1 MYLEVSMPRFFSGK
15 LASILCFSSFA
26 LFSFHAH
33 ASDYTA
39 SIPAE
44 MQSWA
49 AHLQAQIDAQQTNS
63 DHIWTMTAAALVLMM
78 QFGFLLLEA
87 GMVRSK
93 NSINVA
99 QKNISDFFL
108 ALAVF
113 YLFGFGLMFG
123 SSQFGLFGSLS
134 ELATFDKMDE
144 WPYTFFVFQ
153 AVFVG
158 TAATIVS
165 GAVAERMKFGG
176 YLLMSIVIAALIYPV
191 FGHWAWGNLLVS
203 DNPAWLADAGFI
215 DFAGST
221 VVHSVGA
228 WVGLAGIIV
237 MGARLGRFGKD
248 GKPIEIQGYSTVLSA
263 GGAIVL
269 LVGWIGFNGG
279 STTAGTPDFARVV
292 ANTVIAAA
300 FGGIAAMIAG
310 RFYDGLFKPT
320 RSINGLL
327 CGLVGITAGCFA
339 VDPQGAAIIGFICG
353 VVVVFSEEFLLCK
366 LKLDDAVGAVSVHG
380 VGGVAGTL
388 LVAFFAAPDQLIAAT
403 RWEQFLVQGQ
413 GVLVAFVW
421 AFSISFVVFKAVD
434 MIIDLRVS
442 PEEEHDGLNVAEHGA
457 TLGTGELQ
465 KVLANLVTGE
475 ADLTTRLHVEPG
487 DESGE
492 LAAIF
497 NLLLN
502 NLENEENIKRSDSAQ
517 RDAYAEQERQAVLQI
532 SKIIESARSGKL
544 DGRMNL
550 DGKTGVIKTISEGLN
565 GLLDAT
571 ADVVGDMKTSLSEL
585 ANGRLKTVEMQ
596 GAEGDFAAIRHSYN
610 EATSKM
616 SNMIRTISSNS
627 KEIDGSAG
635 QLDETASKVR
645 NQSEIQG
652 SKITEST
659 RRLTDMEV
667 ALYGTAKNAED
678 ASVAAS
684 ETSTLSVASH
694 ARANAA
700 MDNMEKIKES
710 SEKARKC
717 IELIDGVAFQTNI
730 LALNAAVEAARAG
743 ESGKGFAVVAQE
755 IRDLSMR
762 VAGLSK
768 EIGGIM
774 KENDGLISGGVEAV
788 SEIKHSLGRI
798 TDVAQSSARIISEIT
813 QSSKSDTQNISMI
826 KHLVDDIE
834 SLMQS
839 TMAEARKT
847 TEVTSM
853 LRSFSET
860 LHADVSHFEV
870 DPVQERDVA

>member
-1 MYLEVSMPRFFSGK
+1 MSISFVKFSIF
-15 LASILCFSSFA
+15 SLCLIGGFITADVAFA
-26 LFSFHAH
+26 ATETLP
-33 ASDYTA
+33 D
-39 SIPAE
+39 
-44 MQSWA
+44 WA
-49 AHLQAQIDAQQTNS
+49 AELQTQIDAQQTNS

-108 ALAVF
+108 AVVVF
-113 YLFGFGLMFG
+113 YLFGFGIMFG
-123 SSQFGLFGSLS
+123 VSESGWFGSVS
-134 ELATFDKMDE
+134 ELGMFNKMEE

-176 YLLMSIVIAALIYPV
+176 YLLISIVIAAFIYPV
-191 FGHWAWGNLLVS
+191 YGHWAWGNLLIG
-203 DNPAWLADAGFI
+203 DNSAWLADAGFI

-228 WVGLAGIIV
+228 WVGLAGIVV
-237 MGARLGRFGKD
+237 MGARFGRFGKD

-300 FGGIAAMIAG
+300 FGGIAAMFIG
-310 RFYDGLFKPT
+310 RFYDGLYNPT

-327 CGLVGITAGCFA
+327 GGLVGITAGCFA
-339 VDPQGAAIIGFICG
+339 VDPQGAAIIGLLCG
-353 VVVVFSEEFLLCK
+353 MCVVASEEILLRFF
-366 LKLDDAVGAVSVHG
+366 KLDDAVGAVSVHG
-380 VGGVAGTL
+380 IGGVVGTL
-388 LVAFFAAPDQLIAAT
+388 LVAVFATQENLVAAT
-403 RWEQFLVQGQ
+403 RWDQFLAQAQ
-413 GVLVAFVW
+413 GVAVAFAW
-421 AFSISFVVFKAVD
+421 AFPLAFIVFKLVD
-434 MIIDLRVS
+434 VVIGLRVTE
-442 PEEEHDGLNVAEHGA
+442 EEEHEGLNVAEHGA
-457 TLGTGELQ
+457 SLGTGELQ
-465 KVLANLVTGE
+465 KVLATLVTGD
-475 ADLTTRLHVEPG
+475 ADLGTRLKVEPG

-492 LAAIF
+492 LAELF

-502 NLENEENIKRSDSAQ
+502 NLEDEEKVKS
-517 RDAYAEQERQAVLQI
+517 RDAAERAAYAEQEKHAVMQI
-532 SKIIESARSGKL
+532 SKIIDAARKGQL
-544 DGRMNL
+544 EGRMDL
-550 DGKTGVIKTISEGLN
+550 DGKTGVIRTISEGLN

-571 ADVVGDMKTSLSEL
+571 SNVVGDMKMSLSEL
-585 ANGRLKTVEMQ
+585 ANGRLKTVDMQ
-596 GAEGDFAAIRHSYN
+596 DAEGDFADIRHSYN

-616 SNMIRTISSNS
+616 TKVIQTISSSS

-652 SKITEST
+652 AKINEST
-659 RRLTDMEV
+659 QRLTEMES
-667 ALYGTAKNAED
+667 AIYGTAKNAED
-678 ASVAAS
+678 ASLAAS
-684 ETSTLSVASH
+684 ETSKLSEISH
-694 ARANAA
+694 ERANAA
-700 MDNMEKIKES
+700 LQSMEQIKES
-710 SEKARKC
+710 SEKAQKF
-717 IELIDGVAFQTNI
+717 IELVDDVAFQTNI

-762 VAGLSK
+762 VADLSQ

-774 KENDGLISGGVEAV
+774 KENDVLIKGGVSV
-788 SEIKHSLGRI
+788 MDEIKNSLGQI
-798 TDVAQSSARIISEIT
+798 TDVAQNSAKIISEIS
-813 QSSKSDTQNISMI
+813 QASKSDTQNISAI

-834 SLMQS
+834 ELMQS
-839 TMAEARKT
+839 TLGEARKT
-847 TEVTSM
+847 SEVTRL
-853 LRSFSET
+853 LRDFST
-860 LHADVSHFEV
+860 ALHNDVSHFQTQDEQV
-870 DPVQERDVA
+870 GVAAA